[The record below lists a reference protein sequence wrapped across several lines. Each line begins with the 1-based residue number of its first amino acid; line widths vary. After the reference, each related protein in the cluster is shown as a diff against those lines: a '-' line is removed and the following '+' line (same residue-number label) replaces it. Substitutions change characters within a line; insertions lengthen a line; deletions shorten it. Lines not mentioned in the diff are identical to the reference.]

1 MHSATWL
8 RPLLTAALAV
18 IVPGRG
24 HANDS
29 SSVLAA
35 GGLVLTKT
43 DAISIQREDLFI
55 SPTQIR
61 VRYEM
66 RNDQDRPVTL
76 HVAFP
81 LPELPVDTPAGHDI
95 TNGNGETI
103 AHNIE
108 LPFFERPNFIAF
120 NARADGNGLQ
130 PELEIRATLPDGRNI
145 ADQLREVGGWS
156 LILNPRMFIDEPKP
170 DEQALGDIG
179 PATLQK
185 LRNLGAVRG
194 SDNIFWPTWRT
205 FITFHWQQTF
215 KPGLTIIEHR
225 YQPVLGEFLFRR
237 DNGNWSGGAVGEST
251 DVNQSYCIEETTERA
266 MQNLASRDVHGYLR
280 ARSLAYIL
288 TTGANW
294 AGPIETFHLTVDAD
308 SPGARERPALLSL
321 CSEVPLQSTAPLHLD
336 GTIRNYVPK
345 HDLRLLMVLNPIPN

>member
-1 MHSATWL
+1 M
-8 RPLLTAALAV
+8 LTAALAV

-120 NARADGNGLQ
+120 NARADGNGLH
-130 PELEIRATLPDGRNI
+130 PELEIRATLPDGRKI
-145 ADQLREVGGWS
+145 ADQLR
-156 LILNPRMFIDEPKP
+156 
-170 DEQALGDIG
+170 
-179 PATLQK
+179 
-185 LRNLGAVRG
+185 
-194 SDNIFWPTWRT
+194 
-205 FITFHWQQTF
+205 
-215 KPGLTIIEHR
+215 
-225 YQPVLGEFLFRR
+225 
-237 DNGNWSGGAVGEST
+237 
-251 DVNQSYCIEETTERA
+251 
-266 MQNLASRDVHGYLR
+266 
-280 ARSLAYIL
+280 
-288 TTGANW
+288 
-294 AGPIETFHLTVDAD
+294 
-308 SPGARERPALLSL
+308 
-321 CSEVPLQSTAPLHLD
+321 
-336 GTIRNYVPK
+336 
-345 HDLRLLMVLNPIPN
+345 